1 MKLKVAQTAEED
13 VYKNLARIPESHR
26 TDHKGRAIE
35 EGRIC
40 KVTAG
45 GRSVLLSLRG
55 QQDHSNPTIHVDEK
69 TRKVLGLT
77 VGREAEFRFREV
89 SWLGQF
95 LWAWRATD
103 PAYKIAA
110 RLGLLSVV
118 LGVIGLALGVGSIWF
133 SLCR

>member
-1 MKLKVAQTAEED
+1 MKLKVAQIDEEG
-13 VYKNLARIPESHR
+13 VYKDLARIPERHR
-26 TDHKGRAIE
+26 TDHRGRAIE

-45 GRSVLLSLRG
+45 DRSVLLSLRG
-55 QQDHSNPTIHVDEK
+55 QQDHSNPTIHIDEK
-69 TRKVLGLT
+69 TRKALGLT
-77 VGREAEFRFREV
+77 AGKEAEFQLRKV

-103 PAYKIAA
+103 PAYRIAA

-118 LGVIGLALGVGSIWF
+118 LGGIGLALGIVSIWI
-133 SLCR
+133 SLSS